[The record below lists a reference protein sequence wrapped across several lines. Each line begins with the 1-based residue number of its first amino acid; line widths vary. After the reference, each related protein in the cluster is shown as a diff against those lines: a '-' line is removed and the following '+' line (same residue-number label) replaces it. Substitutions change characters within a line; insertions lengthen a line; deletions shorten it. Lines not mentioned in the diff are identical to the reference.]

1 MAPTLRLIKESVEL
15 MYTRTQTQIG
25 LTGLATAAILL
36 LSGCGDPEVQSANGT
51 ENDVT
56 TSGGYDTD
64 LPIFGGGEPPRVEDV
79 QPVRGERSSA
89 ASNPPGWPAVEVEP
103 ARLQLGVLDPDEGGR
118 GMVRLHNVGD
128 QQLQIA
134 STRASCGCA
143 VSDSLEGQS
152 IAPGEFLEFEMG
164 MNPRGGLG
172 QRQERLGIIFD
183 GYDQFVDVFV
193 EAEFSRAVQ
202 ISPPFLTA
210 VQNMTGSVTLESRD
224 GRPFRVLSV
233 QGKSPV
239 SATNQPPDEP
249 STRHEIRWD
258 IAEEDETNTVPW
270 FWVVETD
277 HPEAPVI
284 DARIR
289 HMSTRPDRPQGRPW
303 VPHDQRF
310 LIDRVSNGDTFLVRT
325 GVEFHGGQTPQPNT
339 MAATT
344 HSDRL
349 EVELVDVERDD
360 QHVYGI
366 FKITVQEGETGLF
379 YESFSFRIAGFENEV
394 RLIGLIDD
402 ES

>member
-1 MAPTLRLIKESVEL
+1 M
-15 MYTRTQTQIG
+15 G
-25 LTGLATAAILL
+25 LTGLAAAALLL
-36 LSGCGDPEVQSANGT
+36 LSGCGEPGVQSPNGT
-51 ENDVT
+51 ENRAT
-56 TSGGYDTD
+56 ISRGYDTD
-64 LPIFGGGEPPRVEDV
+64 LPIFGGGEPPRVDEV
-79 QPVRGERSSA
+79 QPVQGERSSV
-89 ASNPPGWPAVEVEP
+89 ASNPPDWPAVEVEP
-103 ARLQLGVLDPDEGGR
+103 ARLRLGVLDPDEGGR
-118 GMVRLHNVGD
+118 GMVRLHNVGHA
-128 QQLQIA
+128 QLRIA

-143 VSDSLEGQS
+143 VSDSLEGQT
-152 IAPGEFLEFEMG
+152 IAPGEYLEFEMG

-210 VQNMTGSVTLESRD
+210 VRDLTGSVTLESRD

-233 QGKSPV
+233 QGEAPL
-239 SATNQPPDEP
+239 SATNQPPDEA

-258 IAEEDETNTVPW
+258 ITEEDRTDSVPW

-277 HPEAPVI
+277 HPDAPVI

-310 LIDRVSNGDTFLVRT
+310 LIDRVRNGDSFLVRT
-325 GVEFHGGQTPQPNT
+325 GVEFHGGVEPRPDTL
-339 MAATT
+339 AATT
-344 HSDRL
+344 HAERL
-349 EVELVDVERDD
+349 EVELIDVEHDD

-366 FKITVQEGETGLF
+366 FKITVREGETGLL

-402 ES
+402 AS